1 MDVIIRP
8 DAASAEALTAE
19 IIANALR
26 VKPNLTLGLATGAT
40 MEKVYQRLADMNKAG
55 ALDFSL
61 CKTFNLDEYV
71 GLPAEDRNSY
81 RYYMN
86 YHLFDRIN
94 IDKRNT
100 HLEDG
105 TAADLE
111 AECAHYEQL
120 MDEAGGVDLQL
131 LGIGLSG
138 HIGFNEPLSSFSS
151 RTRAV
156 NLTPTTMAQNG
167 PYFDPAKGEK
177 MPNRAL
183 TMGVGTILDAR
194 KLVMLVTG
202 ERKADIIAAALEGP
216 MTSMVSGSAI
226 QLHDDCV
233 VILDEAAAAKLTLKD
248 YYRSAFENDPKWDA
262 YRNI

>member
-1 MDVIIRP
+1 
-8 DAASAEALTAE
+8 
-19 IIANALR
+19 
-26 VKPNLTLGLATGAT
+26 
-40 MEKVYQRLADMNKAG
+40 
-55 ALDFSL
+55 
-61 CKTFNLDEYV
+61 
-71 GLPAEDRNSY
+71 
-81 RYYMN
+81 
-86 YHLFDRIN
+86 
-94 IDKRNT
+94 
-100 HLEDG
+100 
-105 TAADLE
+105 
-111 AECAHYEQL
+111 
-120 MDEAGGVDLQL
+120 
-131 LGIGLSG
+131 
-138 HIGFNEPLSSFSS
+138 
-151 RTRAV
+151 
-156 NLTPTTMAQNG
+156 
-167 PYFDPAKGEK
+167 